1 MPEHAGKRH
10 VAHRRGASWEKCYN
24 GRAMLRRL
32 LRGGIVVLCLLIAG
46 ALSSTQADAATL
58 SALRVSQ
65 SGSGVLSMEPGEVKE
80 VTVSFQNTSATT
92 WKNDGTGYISVYTY
106 EPKYRKSSFDPGTW
120 LSPSQVKRMREVTV
134 APGGTAS
141 VAFQLHAPATEGT
154 YTETFAL
161 ASEGTAWINGGT
173 FTFVISVKER
183 ARAVADDGNDLVS
196 DDGLSASLVMQ
207 SANKVKLVAGRSVL
221 VTAGF
226 KNTGTK
232 TWTSFG
238 VRTPSIAIA
247 SSSASSFAHPS
258 WSGQQLAYY
267 EGQTVRPGETAYA
280 TFSLTAPST
289 NGTHTAKFQFA
300 ANDIALDGAF
310 VELPVS
316 VTGGASEAVEAE
328 EVVDVDE
335 NIIDE
340 PIIRVGVL
348 IIDEETDNKTVI
360 TSFESDFELRD
371 INGNL
376 LGEVEVGEE
385 VTARYDGSRYVF
397 DRGNGPEYSTYALR
411 FIPDTENAVMTIT
424 NFDRRVTRGSAN
436 ADNTFRGIL
445 EFRHNDHKDRAWIIN
460 ELPMEYYLRGL
471 AETSNISH
479 MEFQKALIT
488 AARTY
493 AFYHWTRAT
502 KHAREFFHVEAYADQ
517 VYKGYGQEQRT
528 PRVTEAIEAT
538 RGQIVTYGG
547 ETAITAYF
555 SRSDGRT
562 RDWSEVWGGS
572 VPWSVGVA
580 VPCDEGKTLWGHGV
594 GMSASGALCMANNG
608 MLYDEILKYF
618 YTGIELDTRWN

>member
-1 MPEHAGKRH
+1 MS
-10 VAHRRGASWEKCYN
+10 HRF
-24 GRAMLRRL
+24 
-32 LRGGIVVLCLLIAG
+32 LRGGIFALCLLTLGMFSGIT
-46 ALSSTQADAATL
+46 TQAATL

-65 SGSGVLSMEPGEVKE
+65 SGNGVLTMAPGEVKE
-80 VTVSFQNTSATT
+80 VTVTFQNTGTTT
-92 WKNDGTGYISVYTY
+92 WKNDGAGYISVYTY

-120 LSPSQVKRMREVTV
+120 LGPTQVKRLRETSVS
-134 APGGTAS
+134 AGGTAS
-141 VAFQLHAPATEGT
+141 VAFQLHAPLTTGT

-161 ASEGTAWINGGT
+161 ASESVAWIDGGK
-173 FTFVISVKER
+173 FNFVISVKEPEP
-183 ARAVADDGNDLVS
+183 AAVADDSELIS
-196 DDGLSASLVMQ
+196 DDGLSATLAMQ
-207 SANKVKLVAGRSVL
+207 SANKVKLTAGRSVL

-232 TWTSFG
+232 TWTSFS
-238 VRTPSIAIA
+238 VRTPSVAMA
-247 SSSASSFAHPS
+247 STSASSFTHPS

-267 EGQTVRPGETAYA
+267 DGQSVKPGEIAYA
-280 TFSLTAPST
+280 TFSLIAPPT

-300 ANDIALDGAF
+300 ANDIALDDAF
-310 VELPVS
+310 VELPVE
-316 VTGGASEAVEAE
+316 VTGGARQALESEES
-328 EVVDVDE
+328 VVTDA
-335 NIIDE
+335 NLIDE

-348 IIDEETDNKTVI
+348 IIDEETDNETVI

-376 LGEVEVGEE
+376 LGELEAGDE
-385 VTARYDGSRYVF
+385 VTASYDGSRYIF
-397 DRGNGPEYSTYALR
+397 DRGNGAEYSTYGLR
-411 FIPDTENAVMTIT
+411 FIPTTDNSVMTIT
-424 NFDRRVTRGSAN
+424 NFDRRLTRGSAN
-436 ADNTFRGIL
+436 ADNTFRGVL
-445 EFRHNDHKDRAWIIN
+445 EFRYNDHKERAWIIN

-479 MEFQKALIT
+479 MEFQKSLIT

-502 KHAREFFHVEAYADQ
+502 KHAKEFFHVEAYADQ
-517 VYKGYGQEQRT
+517 VYKGYGQETRT
-528 PRVTEAIEAT
+528 PRVTQAIEET
-538 RGQIVTYGG
+538 RGEIVTYDG

-608 MLYDEILKYF
+608 MLYDAILKYF
-618 YTGIELDTRWN
+618 YTGIELDKRWE